1 MKRKNE
7 RGFTLVEILASL
19 TILGIV
25 FISFMTIFPQMV
37 NVNER
42 TETKLQTMNIARKE
56 LVDLKRNSTV
66 LNASTKT
73 KDSLGPDDYEIYSI
87 ERSDYVLEV
96 ECHNVGNQTCSG
108 VGKKEP
114 ERVRELYRINIKIL
128 KEEKVISETFGY
140 IELD

>member
-1 MKRKNE
+1 
-7 RGFTLVEILASL
+7 
-19 TILGIV
+19 
-25 FISFMTIFPQMV
+25 MV
-37 NVNER
+37 NVNDR

-108 VGKKEP
+108 VEKIEP
-114 ERVRELYRINIKIL
+114 VRVKSLYRINIRK
-128 KEEKVISETFGY
+128 S
-140 IELD
+140 

>member
-1 MKRKNE
+1 MKWKNE

-37 NVNER
+37 NVNDR

-108 VGKKEP
+108 VEKIEP
-114 ERVRELYRINIKIL
+114 VRVKSLYRINIKIL
-128 KEEKVISETFGY
+128 KEKKVISETFGY